1 MFSNNK
7 ITGMTVVLSET
18 LKEIITKNDV
28 AQDNHPYS
36 AFNCKKPNIRYQA
49 VKPWEHVQRGEKPP
63 DAGLYPNSGY
73 TGHVPGARDTHAA
86 SFQSS
91 LKLAQRATMSKTI
104 REGEHYA
111 DGGHFVTSQEI
122 GSLAG
127 GNQPNMPPSARA
139 SARGSHM
146 GSLSS
151 TRNTRLTERHTAR
164 QQKQPGS
171 ALQKEVR
178 GDVLAQEGINRSAQ
192 STARS
197 TARSRFSDGGL
208 SRRSGSGRSSRRG
221 GTGQESKVK
230 EMFEQLP
237 PSRREAILTELS
249 SGWLEKQ

>member
-1 MFSNNK
+1 VSEFATFQCVVATM
-7 ITGMTVVLSET
+7 TGT
-18 LKEIITKNDV
+18 NR

-91 LKLAQRATMSKTI
+91 LKLAQRATMSNTI

-111 DGGHFVTSQEI
+111 DGGHFVTTQEI

-127 GNQPNMPPSARA
+127 GAQPSMPPSARA
-139 SARGSHM
+139 SGRGSQ
-146 GSLSS
+146 SS
-151 TRNTRLTERHTAR
+151 ARNTRLTERRTAR
-164 QQKQPGS
+164 QQKQPG
-171 ALQKEVR
+171 ATLETEVR

-197 TARSRFSDGGL
+197 TARSRFSEGAL
-208 SRRSGSGRSSRRG
+208 SRRSGSRQSRRR

-249 SGWLEKQ
+249 TGWLEKK